1 MRDWLALLF
10 CASAFGA
17 DIGESQRP
25 NAGLVGRWLVP
36 GTFSASR
43 AQDTLGRTPLLT
55 TNSPTVRTVSG
66 VVALDVRGAERGA
79 FSDSFA
85 ATVSALAVWFEP
97 AANVT
102 SSTASYVLVGVGLGS
117 NSDSYF
123 GVGAN
128 TGFLTGETIT
138 VVEGNSNRRTGVI
151 GVNLAANRRHH
162 LVFSWDSALS
172 RYQIYLNGAEQVV
185 QASAAGHA
193 PRLVSSI
200 CYLGSQKSSLRFSF
214 EGWLGETRIYNRSL
228 AAEEVAALYKEGL
241 R

>member
-1 MRDWLALLF
+1 MRYLLTLLF

-17 DIGESQRP
+17 DIGEMQRP

-43 AQDTLGRTPLLT
+43 AQDTLGLTPLLAF
-55 TNSPTVRTVSG
+55 NSPTVRTVSG
-66 VVALDVRGAERGA
+66 VVVLDVRAGRRGA
-79 FSDSFA
+79 KSDSFA

-102 SSTASYVLVGVGLGS
+102 SSTASSILVGVGVGI

-128 TGFLTGETIT
+128 TIFLTGETIT
-138 VVEGNSNRRTGVI
+138 VVDGNSAGRTGLI

-172 RYQIYLNGAEQVV
+172 RYRIYLNGAEQVV

-200 CYLGSQKSSLRFSF
+200 CYLGRQKRAPTFSF
-214 EGWLGETRIYNRSL
+214 EGWLGETGIYNRSL